1 MLHLIA
7 NAFEELARLYVLIA
21 AKCSQE
27 KMSRLI
33 LNKKSLKFSSIVQ
46 GKKPK
51 NFKLTSVESTEF

>member
-7 NAFEELARLYVLIA
+7 NAFEELAKLYVLIA

-33 LNKKSLKFSSIVQ
+33 LNKKCLKFSSFVQ
-46 GKKPK
+46 EKTPK
-51 NFKLTSVESTEF
+51 L